1 MLQGGVGALIKE
13 PLRFIHLTKQQL
25 LTGEEDLDAGLA
37 AVLEAFVGLEDPFGL
52 ALGEARGGQGKA
64 REEVGGG
71 RTAIA
76 PAAEELHLLLSR
88 QELADLLEERLELA
102 LGEGQ
107 IGVALEATAL
117 LHELLQQGDAL
128 LAGAAG
134 GEVAADQIEHAIGQQ
149 FLEVLLELA
158 TLLGLLAHAL
168 QQLQA
173 LLQGQGGRFIAA
185 LVAVIP
191 GGALAGQS
199 GEQGQVGFAAAA
211 QGGGLGRLQSAGGA
225 VEGFL
230 GLAGLH

>member
-1 MLQGGVGALIKE
+1 M
-13 PLRFIHLTKQQL
+13 
-25 LTGEEDLDAGLA
+25 
-37 AVLEAFVGLEDPFGL
+37 
-52 ALGEARGGQGKA
+52 
-64 REEVGGG
+64 
-71 RTAIA
+71 
-76 PAAEELHLLLSR
+76 
-88 QELADLLEERLELA
+88 
-102 LGEGQ
+102 
-107 IGVALEATAL
+107 
-117 LHELLQQGDAL
+117 LQQGDAL

-158 TLLGLLAHAL
+158 PLLGLLAHAL

-199 GEQGQVGFAAAA
+199 SQQGQIGFAAAA